1 VSFSRRR
8 VLQGIT
14 ASAAVAAAGKPSA
27 FATEFMNSSPS
38 DSLPWPRALGSP
50 VTESLR
56 PVIANSRDVRT
67 RYEKIVE
74 AGWHTKNCPCRT

>member
-1 VSFSRRR
+1 MNFSRRR

-14 ASAAVAAAGKPSA
+14 ALAAIAAAGKPSA
-27 FATEFMNSSPS
+27 FAAEFMNSGPS
-38 DSLPWPRALGSP
+38 ASLHWPRPLGSP

-67 RYEKIVE
+67 NYEKIVE
-74 AGWHTKNCPCRT
+74 IAG